1 MTLGD
6 VLLELQGSV
15 LVARLTGEVDL
26 SNARGIEEA
35 IAVAT
40 PNSAAA
46 VIVDLSE
53 LDYLDSAGIQLLYQL
68 REHLQARGQ
77 ELTLVL
83 PADSAAAD
91 ALRLAGVIDQLGV
104 AGTLEQALASSAEGG
119 VEPNGSNNLRK

>member
-6 VLLELQGSV
+6 VLLEVQGSV

-40 PNSAAA
+40 PNTAAA
-46 VIVDLSE
+46 VIIDLSE

-77 ELTLVL
+77 EMTLVL

-91 ALRLAGVIDQLGV
+91 ALRLAGVMDQLEV
-104 AGTLEQALASSAEGG
+104 SDTLEHALASTAGGG
-119 VEPNGSNNLRK
+119 VEPNESINLRN